1 MVRIILILNFYQP
14 RDTLI
19 INTQLRNMATIQN
32 FMKEES
38 IHKFILFESMLL
50 IKINLEIV
58 KNLDN
63 NNKSSTI

>member
-1 MVRIILILNFYQP
+1 
-14 RDTLI
+14 
-19 INTQLRNMATIQN
+19 MATIQN

-63 NNKSSTI
+63 YNKSSTI